1 MVMRSY
7 LAWLNVASLL
17 TIASVIHAGPVPV
30 RWDVETSRP
39 APIQLDVYRGETI
52 TLQPRMLSY
61 GTPIDITNSTLTIY
75 WQTNGMGQA
84 WWQDT
89 ATAIVTEPGRISA
102 TWSPDKD
109 TGAASYT
116 FFIGATD
123 PSGTSY
129 RAYGTMRMRH
139 SPGWSPT
146 ALPPPPAVWVSPAEL
161 LAVSNA
167 LANALQPS
175 VAAIMATGSVHH
187 ASVAD
192 VVTGNQS
199 NLIANALQASD
210 VGSLS
215 VSSARSVVQS
225 DTNAWIV
232 IHNGTGLLY
241 RVEEV
246 INTNIFLVTVE
257 TDMRSVGEPIATA
270 GVYRVD
276 RLFSEYGRPKGVFG
290 ELKDGA
296 PMAYI
301 YYGTAQTQY
310 GYFPAPSP
318 RWFVVRDDI
327 KAFPGGEDV
336 WIADDDAST
345 LPQILRHYDSMI
357 TLDEDTIVLDYER
370 TLITNTYSIATVA
383 GTALMITAHAT
394 DPAAHPDRP
403 NYAAVTNIVGNMMST
418 NHIGGWRVWDSGS
431 NRFWTVNATDL
442 RFFVW
447 E

>member
-1 MVMRSY
+1 
-7 LAWLNVASLL
+7 VAAEL
-17 TIASVIHAGPVPV
+17 
-30 RWDVETSRP
+30 
-39 APIQLDVYRGETI
+39 
-52 TLQPRMLSY
+52 
-61 GTPIDITNSTLTIY
+61 GTP
-75 WQTNGMGQA
+75 MGNLYPDA
-84 WWQDT
+84 KVLLSEDANVLRNEL
-89 ATAIVTEPGRISA
+89 AT
-102 TWSPDKD
+102 
-109 TGAASYT
+109 
-116 FFIGATD
+116 
-123 PSGTSY
+123 
-129 RAYGTMRMRH
+129 
-139 SPGWSPT
+139 
-146 ALPPPPAVWVSPAEL
+146 
-161 LAVSNA
+161 
-167 LANALQPS
+167 ALQPN
-175 VAAIMATGSVHH
+175 VAAIMATGRVHH
-187 ASVAD
+187 ASISD
-192 VVTGNQS
+192 IVTGAQS

-276 RLFSEYGRPKGVFG
+276 RLFSEYGPKGVFG
-290 ELKDGA
+290 ELDQFTGVQ
-296 PMAYI
+296 MAYI

-310 GYFPAPSP
+310 GDFPAPSP

-327 KAFPGGEDV
+327 KASPGDEDV
-336 WIADDDAST
+336 WIADDDTSA

-370 TLITNTYSIATVA
+370 TSITNTYSIATVA